1 MSMSSDLLL
10 ESIHDASP
18 VTKVEAALNDDPL
31 RAGIITEECP
41 DAFVG
46 SRLFNVAT
54 AAMDALRVEPVRPVI
69 ERPINIQE
77 PEDWLGRF
85 TLRILNDS
93 IKRPQYR
100 QNAQYESPYATKL
113 GTCALVEEKFAEA
126 ADSIKDEGMAD
137 EPSLLFIDKGGR
149 PVMFKKQ
156 SGEPSTLAFKPFQI
170 NGVRYPAGTLLNLE
184 ETADLPTESY
194 QNLEIA
200 LVHKDHIQAIA
211 PLRFSSFTF
220 KPEARQHALEPIT
233 GYAIPIDAM
242 STFTTTALSDIINK
256 LPGQAT
262 LRDIYAE
269 LRQE

>member
-1 MSMSSDLLL
+1 MPYDVLL

-18 VTKVEAALNDDPL
+18 VTKVEAALNDDPF
-31 RAGIITEECP
+31 RAGIITKECP

-69 ERPINIQE
+69 ERPIDIPE

-100 QNAQYESPYATKL
+100 NARYESPYATKL
-113 GTCALVEEKFAEA
+113 GICALVEEKFAEA
-126 ADSIKDEGMAD
+126 VDSIKDEGMSD
-137 EPSLLFIDKGGR
+137 EPSLLFIDNGGR

-156 SGEPSTLAFKPFQI
+156 NGETSTLAFKPFQI

-194 QNLEIA
+194 QNLEVARI
-200 LVHKDHIQAIA
+200 HTDHIQAIA

-220 KPEARQHALEPIT
+220 RPESRQHAIEPIT
-233 GYAIPIDAM
+233 GYEIPTDAM
-242 STFTTTALSDIINK
+242 PTFTTTALSDIINK
-256 LPGQAT
+256 LPDQST